1 MWEPYQIEVTELLRE
16 GENTFTVF
24 VSNSAACER
33 RFMLVDEGEALGWN
47 RYWNGDNIEREPK
60 NLVSGLIGEVRLY
73 EV

>member
-1 MWEPYQIEVTELLRE
+1 
-16 GENTFTVF
+16 
-24 VSNSAACER
+24 
-33 RFMLVDEGEALGWN
+33 MLVDEGEALGWN